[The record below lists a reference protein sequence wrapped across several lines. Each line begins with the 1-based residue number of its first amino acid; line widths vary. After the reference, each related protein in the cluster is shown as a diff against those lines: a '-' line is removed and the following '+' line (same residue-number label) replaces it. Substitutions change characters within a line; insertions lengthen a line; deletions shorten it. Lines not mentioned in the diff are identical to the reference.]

1 MKTSTRIIGIS
12 AGMVAALVWLVE
24 CASLPRLEAVPEAET
39 EMAEVPGIPLARQW
53 TDRDIRP
60 FIDRVVRDSQHEA
73 DALRR
78 EGKAADP
85 LPPANVLA
93 ISGGGDAGAFSAGLL
108 AGWSARG
115 DRPQFKAVTGISAGA
130 LIAPFAFLGPE
141 YDGVIRIIATTSGP
155 SDIAR
160 RRNLLIGLT
169 SDGMASNEPLARLIA
184 RYVTAE
190 VLEAIARE
198 HARGR
203 VLIIGTT
210 DLDAARQV
218 TWNMGEIAS
227 SQSPRA
233 LELFR
238 KVILA
243 STSVPGMVSPVL
255 FDVEASGRR
264 YQEMHVDGAVISQVF
279 LYPASFLVEFK
290 RTTGQPL
297 SREIHSFVI
306 RNGRLDPDWSSTER
320 RTLTIGA
327 RAILTVGQTQGIND
341 VRRLYEIA
349 RRDKVDFNLAYI
361 GTDFDAPHVEDFDT
375 TYMKK
380 LFDYGYDLSVSGQ
393 QWHKTPP
400 TE

>member
-1 MKTSTRIIGIS
+1 
-12 AGMVAALVWLVE
+12 
-24 CASLPRLEAVPEAET
+24 VPEAQTET
-39 EMAEVPGIPLARQW
+39 AEVPGIPLARQW
-53 TDRDIRP
+53 TDRDVRP
-60 FIDRVVRDSQHEA
+60 FIDRVVRDSQREA
-73 DALRR
+73 EVLRR
-78 EGKAADP
+78 EGRAADP
-85 LPPANVLA
+85 LPPAYVLA
-93 ISGGGDAGAFSAGLL
+93 ISGGGDEGAFSAGLL

-115 DRPQFKAVTGISAGA
+115 DRPKFKAVTGISAGA

-141 YDGVIRIIATTSGP
+141 FDDVIRTIATTSGP
-155 SDIAR
+155 GDFAR
-160 RRNLLIGLT
+160 RRNILMGLT
-169 SDGMASNEPLARLIA
+169 SDGMASNKPLAQLIA
-184 RYVTAE
+184 QHVTPE

-203 VLIIGTT
+203 VLFIGTT

-243 STSVPGMVSPVL
+243 SASIPGMVSPVL
-255 FDVEASGRR
+255 IDVEASGRR
-264 YQEMHVDGAVISQVF
+264 YQEMHVDGAVISHVF
-279 LYPASFLVEFK
+279 LYPASFLGEFQ
-290 RTTGQPL
+290 RTTGQPM
-297 SREIHSFVI
+297 SRVIHSFVI

-320 RTLTIGA
+320 RTLAIGA
-327 RAILTVGQTQGIND
+327 RAILTVGQAQGIKD

-361 GTDFDAPHVEDFDT
+361 GTDFDVAHAEDFDT
-375 TYMKK
+375 TYMTK
-380 LFDYGYDLSVSGQ
+380 LFDYGYGLSVSGQ

-400 TE
+400 NE